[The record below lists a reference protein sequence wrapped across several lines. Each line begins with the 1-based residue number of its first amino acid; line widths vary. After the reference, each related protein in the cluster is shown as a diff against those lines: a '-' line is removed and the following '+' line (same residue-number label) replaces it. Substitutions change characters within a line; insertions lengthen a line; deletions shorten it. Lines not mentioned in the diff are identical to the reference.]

1 VLAVPRQIIGR
12 DAVRLRVV
20 DRMLGATARLADGA
34 TVRLPHD
41 RATERVVVLR
51 PARGEWRI
59 AASR

>member
-1 VLAVPRQIIGR
+1 
-12 DAVRLRVV
+12 
-20 DRMLGATARLADGA
+20 MLGATARLADGA

-51 PARGEWRI
+51 HARGEWRI